1 MEFQRLSR
9 STIGVLRYNL
19 DDFVVSVVSDDI
31 QTKDVLG
38 LSGDDLH
45 RHCRRE
51 AAHHGL
57 RHVGRDYTEAQPTQ
71 DYLTKRKR

>member
-9 STIGVLRYNL
+9 STIGVLSDNL

-45 RHCRRE
+45 RHCRRK

-57 RHVGRDYTEAQPTQ
+57 GHVGRDYTESQPTQ
-71 DYLTKRKR
+71 EYLTKRKR

>member
-9 STIGVLRYNL
+9 STIGVLSDNL

-45 RHCRRE
+45 RHCRCE

-57 RHVGRDYTEAQPTQ
+57 GHVGRDYTEAQPTQ
-71 DYLTKRKR
+71 DDLTKRKR